1 MGDAKI
7 TGEVIGIDL
16 GTTFSCVA
24 VARKGR
30 SVEIIANDQGNRTTP
45 SAVAFSP
52 DAAGFE
58 RLLGEAAKNQATLN
72 PRRTIFDVKR
82 LIGKKIRRP
91 RSPKRPQI
99 PALPH
104 RRKRRKAETAE
115 AYLGK
120 QVTNAVV
127 TVPAYFND
135 SQRQATKDAG
145 TIAGLNVVRIINEPT
160 AGALAYGVNQDSKRK
175 RTILVFDLGGGTF
188 DVSVLNIDKG
198 EFRVL
203 ATGGGDFDQRV
214 MKYFVDLIERK
225 YNKDVTQDPKAIGKL
240 RRECERAKRVRTY
253 KVLSSQTQARVEIDC
268 FIDGMDFSE
277 PLSRARFED
286 LNSDLFEKTMEVVRS
301 TLKDAKVEN
310 KEQIDEIVLVGG
322 STRIPMVR
330 EMLKKE
336 FDGKEPSEGINP
348 DEAVAYGAAVQG
360 AMLSTD
366 QDELVLYDVTPLSLG
381 ISSQGGVMSVV
392 VPRNTVIPAKRSIG
406 RHITVGDQQTSFNVE
421 VYQGERPLV
430 KDCLWLGRFSLDGI
444 APAPRGVAA
453 MKVTMEVDADGILSV
468 TAKDEASENNS
479 KSIAIKGYKRKLS
492 EVEVERMVRDAKE
505 MAEHDKMAK
514 ARVDSRNRLE
524 RYMYDLKKDVSEKV
538 NYLFKRTSYNFT
550 VW

>member
-1 MGDAKI
+1 M
-7 TGEVIGIDL
+7 VL
-16 GTTFSCVA
+16 G
-24 VARKGR
+24 KM
-30 SVEIIANDQGNRTTP
+30 
-45 SAVAFSP
+45 
-52 DAAGFE
+52 
-58 RLLGEAAKNQATLN
+58 K
-72 PRRTIFDVKR
+72 
-82 LIGKKIRRP
+82 
-91 RSPKRPQI
+91 
-99 PALPH
+99 
-104 RRKRRKAETAE
+104 ETAE

-188 DVSVLNIDKG
+188 DVSVLNIDK
-198 EFRVL
+198 
-203 ATGGGDFDQRV
+203 
-214 MKYFVDLIERK
+214 DLIERK

-240 RRECERAKRVRTY
+240 RRECERAKR
-253 KVLSSQTQARVEIDC
+253 VLSSQTQARVEIDC

-366 QDELVLYDVTPLSLG
+366 QDELVLGLVLYDVTPLSLG

-421 VYQGERPLV
+421 V
-430 KDCLWLGRFSLDGI
+430 RFGSCR
-444 APAPRGVAA
+444 AV
-453 MKVTMEVDADGILSV
+453 
-468 TAKDEASENNS
+468 
-479 KSIAIKGYKRKLS
+479 
-492 EVEVERMVRDAKE
+492 
-505 MAEHDKMAK
+505 
-514 ARVDSRNRLE
+514 
-524 RYMYDLKKDVSEKV
+524 
-538 NYLFKRTSYNFT
+538 
-550 VW
+550 

>member
-1 MGDAKI
+1 M
-7 TGEVIGIDL
+7 VL
-16 GTTFSCVA
+16 G
-24 VARKGR
+24 KM
-30 SVEIIANDQGNRTTP
+30 
-45 SAVAFSP
+45 
-52 DAAGFE
+52 
-58 RLLGEAAKNQATLN
+58 K
-72 PRRTIFDVKR
+72 
-82 LIGKKIRRP
+82 
-91 RSPKRPQI
+91 
-99 PALPH
+99 
-104 RRKRRKAETAE
+104 ETAE

-240 RRECERAKRVRTY
+240 RRECERAKR
-253 KVLSSQTQARVEIDC
+253 VLSSQTQARVEIDC

>member
-1 MGDAKI
+1 
-7 TGEVIGIDL
+7 
-16 GTTFSCVA
+16 
-24 VARKGR
+24 
-30 SVEIIANDQGNRTTP
+30 
-45 SAVAFSP
+45 
-52 DAAGFE
+52 
-58 RLLGEAAKNQATLN
+58 
-72 PRRTIFDVKR
+72 
-82 LIGKKIRRP
+82 
-91 RSPKRPQI
+91 
-99 PALPH
+99 
-104 RRKRRKAETAE
+104 
-115 AYLGK
+115 
-120 QVTNAVV
+120 
-127 TVPAYFND
+127 
-135 SQRQATKDAG
+135 
-145 TIAGLNVVRIINEPT
+145 
-160 AGALAYGVNQDSKRK
+160 
-175 RTILVFDLGGGTF
+175 
-188 DVSVLNIDKG
+188 
-198 EFRVL
+198 
-203 ATGGGDFDQRV
+203 

-240 RRECERAKRVRTY
+240 RRECERAKR
-253 KVLSSQTQARVEIDC
+253 VLSSQTQARVEIDC

-366 QDELVLYDVTPLSLG
+366 QDELG

>member
-82 LIGKKIRRP
+82 LIG
-91 RSPKRPQI
+91 
-99 PALPH
+99 
-104 RRKRRKAETAE
+104 
-115 AYLGK
+115 
-120 QVTNAVV
+120 
-127 TVPAYFND
+127 
-135 SQRQATKDAG
+135 
-145 TIAGLNVVRIINEPT
+145 
-160 AGALAYGVNQDSKRK
+160 
-175 RTILVFDLGGGTF
+175 
-188 DVSVLNIDKG
+188 
-198 EFRVL
+198 
-203 ATGGGDFDQRV
+203 GGDFDQRV

-240 RRECERAKRVRTY
+240 RRECERAKR
-253 KVLSSQTQARVEIDC
+253 VLSSQTQARVEIDC

-366 QDELVLYDVTPLSLG
+366 QDELVLGLVLYDVTPLSLG

-444 APAPRGVAA
+444 APAPRYV
-453 MKVTMEVDADGILSV
+453 
-468 TAKDEASENNS
+468 
-479 KSIAIKGYKRKLS
+479 
-492 EVEVERMVRDAKE
+492 
-505 MAEHDKMAK
+505 
-514 ARVDSRNRLE
+514 
-524 RYMYDLKKDVSEKV
+524 
-538 NYLFKRTSYNFT
+538 
-550 VW
+550 